1 MKTKTFKL
9 ISLLAMGC
17 LILAGCNNTTPENSK
32 ENPEKNVKIENP
44 ASIYCEDNWWT
55 LQIET
60 DNEWNQNGICM
71 FSDGTYC
78 EEWSYFRDECQPGEI
93 IYNTISGEEI
103 VTDNKNIAEEEISE
117 GEL

>member
-1 MKTKTFKL
+1 MKAKTLKL
-9 ISLLAMGC
+9 TSLLAIWC
-17 LILAGCNNTTPENSK
+17 LILTGCNNNTPEDS
-32 ENPEKNVKIENP
+32 EKNVETENP

-60 DNEWNQNGICM
+60 AEDWNQNGICM

-78 EEWSYFRDECQPGEI
+78 EERSYFRDECQPGEI
-93 IYNTISGEEI
+93 IYNTISDEEI